1 MIRII
6 LATSN
11 RGKQIEIEA
20 FLNSSNSKEK
30 DNFEVLAYSDLIE
43 PFEIEENGTTF
54 KENAIIKAEAVFDEL
69 RKKFPSDDKLIIIAD
84 DSGIS
89 IKALNNEPNIF
100 SARYSGANAT
110 DKSNV
115 QKVIDNLN
123 KINTAESQAFYTSAI
138 AIVSVQDNKKVI
150 NTVHGWLYGKVINE
164 ARGSNGFGYDPIF
177 IPENKENISKTLG
190 ELSANEKESYSHR
203 IKALRLAKV
212 VINSIKRI

>member
-20 FLNSSNSKEK
+20 FLNSSNEKEK
-30 DNFEVLAYSDLIE
+30 QKFEVLAYSDLIE
-43 PFEIEENGTTF
+43 PFEIEETGKTF
-54 KENAIIKAEAVFDEL
+54 KENAIIKAEAVFEEL
-69 RKKFPSDDKLIIIAD
+69 RKKFPSDNKLIVIAD

-89 IKALNNEPNIF
+89 IEALNNEPNIF

-138 AIVSVQDNKKVI
+138 AIVSVALLKLDETASVA
-150 NTVHGWLYGKVINE
+150 LS
-164 ARGSNGFGYDPIF
+164 RR
-177 IPENKENISKTLG
+177 ISKALLKKDTKYPLNSFNWVNNN
-190 ELSANEKESYSHR
+190 LSKS
-203 IKALRLAKV
+203 
-212 VINSIKRI
+212 